1 MRRTYLGEFEEIVLL
16 MVAVLDGEAY
26 GVTISQEIEQAM
38 GRLVTFGTVH
48 NTLIRLEEK
57 GFVRSELG
65 GATTQ
70 RGGRRKRLFRITVLG
85 SRAIR
90 EIREVRDELW
100 KQIPVQTLELG
111 KL

>member
-26 GVTISQEIEQAM
+26 GVTISQEIERAM

-100 KQIPVQTLELG
+100 KQIPIQTLELG

>member
-26 GVTISQEIEQAM
+26 GVTIGQEIEQSM
-38 GRLVTFGTVH
+38 GRLVAFGTVH

-65 GATTQ
+65 GATAQ
-70 RGGRRKRLFRITVLG
+70 RGGRRKRLFRITALG
-85 SRAIR
+85 SRAIQD
-90 EIREVRDELW
+90 IQQVRAELW
-100 KQIPVQTLELG
+100 KQIPSHTLELG

>member
-26 GVTISQEIEQAM
+26 GVTISQEIEHAM

-70 RGGRRKRLFRITVLG
+70 RGGRRKRLLRITALG
-85 SRAIR
+85 SRAIQ
-90 EIREVRDELW
+90 EIQQVRAALW
-100 KQIPVQTLELG
+100 KQIPAHTLELG

>member
-26 GVTISQEIEQAM
+26 GVTISQEIERAM

-70 RGGRRKRLFRITVLG
+70 RGGRRKRLFRITALG

>member
-70 RGGRRKRLFRITVLG
+70 RGGRRKRLFRITASG
-85 SRAIR
+85 SRAIQ
-90 EIREVRDELW
+90 EIQQVRAELW
-100 KQIPVQTLELG
+100 KQVPPHTLELG

>member
-26 GVTISQEIEQAM
+26 GVTISQEIEQAV

-70 RGGRRKRLFRITVLG
+70 RGGRRKRLFRITALG

-111 KL
+111 KI

>member
-38 GRLVTFGTVH
+38 GRLVAFGSVH

-70 RGGRRKRLFRITVLG
+70 RGGRRKRLFRITALG
-85 SRAIR
+85 SRAIQDVQQ
-90 EIREVRDELW
+90 VRAELW
-100 KQIPVQTLELG
+100 KQIPPHTLELG
-111 KL
+111 KS